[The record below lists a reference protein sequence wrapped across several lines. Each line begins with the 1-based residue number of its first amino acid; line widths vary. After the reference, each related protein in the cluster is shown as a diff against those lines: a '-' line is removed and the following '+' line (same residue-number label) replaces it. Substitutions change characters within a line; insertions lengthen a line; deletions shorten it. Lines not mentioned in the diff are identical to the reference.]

1 MSTVSEEI
9 IEINI
14 KKKKPRAKKT
24 ESRRGRKPK
33 EEKVL
38 KKEVVNPSLKIQI
51 KLKVSLKKEV
61 VNLKK
66 HLI

>member
-38 KKEVVNPSLKIQI
+38 KKRGRKPKPKDPN
-51 KLKVSLKKEV
+51 KVESKPKKEV
-61 VNLKK
+61 VNLKN
-66 HLI
+66 I